1 MGKDG
6 SHARRVTTT
15 LSVERKTDLERLA
28 ERERVAEAWLVRR
41 AIEQFLDEFKSKP
54 VIAGKGGSDARG

>member
-1 MGKDG
+1 
-6 SHARRVTTT
+6 VTTT